1 MESRFVALAAAA
13 FAAAGC
19 GGHHRTGHTRIASV
33 PWHLVR
39 AQGRQLGI
47 TSAGGGC
54 QSFDHTRVL
63 ENSRTVQMA
72 VYDKV
77 YTPGPGEACTA
88 DAVLY
93 RLMITLRQP
102 VDGRSLL
109 HAPTSS
115 IPGDTAAASG

>member
-1 MESRFVALAAAA
+1 MESRFVTLAAAA
-13 FAAAGC
+13 FAVAGC
-19 GGHHRTGHTRIASV
+19 GGQHRTGHSQIASV
-33 PWHLVR
+33 PWQLVT
-39 AQGRQLGI
+39 AHGRQLGI

-63 ENSRTVQMA
+63 ANSRTVEVA

-77 YTPGPGEACTA
+77 FTPGPGEACTA

-102 VDGRSLL
+102 VDGRTLL
-109 HAPTSS
+109 HARTSS
-115 IPGDTAAASG
+115 IPGDMAAASA